1 MITGGWA
8 YIWGAYGVAL
18 SALLALTLIVSLRL
32 AQWSKRAR
40 ALEKRR

>member
-1 MITGGWA
+1 MIEGGWA

-18 SALLALTLIVSLRL
+18 VALVALTLMVTLRL